1 MSSPECSRL
10 RDLIAAAL
18 LFALLAEWL
27 RPLLDMAAWSG
38 IYRIDPFLIAFGLFV
53 AAEWLRLSPWIG
65 WPLRLAACFVIVAV
79 LFEFGPFSPV
89 SWFMEYAGLALK
101 DAAAIVDRDFG
112 YVSAESRTLLFLFG
126 WSMMISVIY
135 ASVVERQRPLWFA
148 AATLLYLLGLQLW
161 PGIDTTAA
169 IIRTV
174 WIGLLLTGVLQ
185 IKRLERRFALRS
197 RGAGWPFGWLAVAA
211 LVSAATVAAGLWLAP
226 KERTGVMK
234 PLHADEWGARFA
246 SWSAGA
252 DPEAADPAR
261 TAAAR
266 TGFGDD
272 DRVLGGPVRPD
283 DTVAFVARTEQL
295 TYWRG
300 AFRTVYT
307 GKGWE
312 SGGTSDR
319 LEEEGQTDTIIQ
331 EVILSGA
338 APADRLFAGGD
349 VRQVEKMSA
358 RSGRPLAPDG
368 TLVREG
374 GSLVV
379 AAPDAGDPLYY
390 YRLKVAVPHEGVE
403 GPEETAASQTDAEA
417 DAAAKEEQAEHAPAS
432 FDPAVFQAE
441 LQLPATVPERVKLLA
456 RTLVSGLPDDYARAK
471 AIETFLQRHY
481 RYRMDVEP
489 VPDTAVD
496 FADYF
501 LFESKEGY
509 CDYFS
514 TAMVVL
520 LRSTGIPARWVKGF
534 APGEVTEDGGTTG
547 MDPGAA
553 ADTGGDAAGQM
564 IHVTVRNRD
573 AHSWV
578 EAYMPGRGWTLF
590 DPTPGRTEGAAEPAM
605 ASAQPDAGASSPF
618 GTGAVQPDEHSRKA
632 ALADGGAITGLL
644 SGFTGALQR
653 LRGEGAELRRS
664 LALPPI
670 DPAAAA
676 IALLA
681 APIGLIAL
689 RRIRH
694 TRRASS
700 AYAEAVGG
708 GKRAAR
714 YRAFDK
720 MWRRL
725 FRRLGARRP
734 GQTVREYI
742 DSRPVSKLG
751 DRDALLAFVRQ
762 YEAVR
767 YGGRPVPRSAGRSI
781 RKIWREW
788 VRK

>member
-1 MSSPECSRL
+1 MSSPERSRL

-38 IYRIDPFLIAFGLFV
+38 IYRIDPFLVAFGLFV
-53 AAEWLRLSPWIG
+53 AMDWLRLPPWLG

-79 LFEFGPFSPV
+79 LFDFGPFSPV

-101 DAAAIVDRDFG
+101 DAAAIVDRDFA
-112 YVSAESRTLLFLFG
+112 YVSAESRTLLFLLG

-148 AATLLYLLGLQLW
+148 AGTLLYLLGLQLW

-169 IIRTV
+169 IVRTV

-185 IKRLERRFALRS
+185 AARLESRFALRS
-197 RGAGWPFGWLAVAA
+197 RGAGWPFGWLAAAA

-252 DPEAADPAR
+252 DPGATAPAL

-266 TGFGDD
+266 TGYGGD

-283 DTVAFVARTEQL
+283 DTIAFVARTERL

-300 AFRTVYT
+300 ALRTVYT
-307 GKGWE
+307 GKRWE
-312 SGGTSDR
+312 GGGASDR
-319 LEEEGQTDTIIQ
+319 PADEGQTDTIIQ

-349 VRQVEKMSA
+349 VRQVEEMSA

-374 GSLVV
+374 GSYVV
-379 AAPDAGDPLYY
+379 ATPDAGDPLYY
-390 YRLKVAVPHEGVE
+390 YRLKVAVPHEAVG
-403 GPEETAASQTDAEA
+403 GPGETAASQTGA
-417 DAAAKEEQAEHAPAS
+417 DAKPEQAESLPAS
-432 FDPAVFQAE
+432 FDPAAFQAE
-441 LQLPATVPERVKLLA
+441 LQLPATVPERVKQLA

-471 AIETFLQRHY
+471 AIETFLQSHY
-481 RYRMDVEP
+481 RYRMEMAP
-489 VPDTAVD
+489 VPETAVD

-520 LRSTGIPARWVKGF
+520 LRSAGIPARWVKGY
-534 APGEVTEDGGTTG
+534 APGEVAEDGSTTG
-547 MDPGAA
+547 ADPGAA
-553 ADTGGDAAGQM
+553 AEAGGDAAGRM
-564 IHVTVRNRD
+564 IRVTVRNRD

-578 EAYMPGRGWTLF
+578 EAYLPGRGWTLF
-590 DPTPGRTEGAAEPAM
+590 DPTPSRAEGAAEPAL
-605 ASAQPDAGASSPF
+605 ANVQPDADASSPS
-618 GTGAVQPDEHSRKA
+618 GTGAAQSDEHSRKA
-632 ALADGGAITGLL
+632 ALADDGAEHGLL

-653 LRGEGAELRRS
+653 LRDEGAELLRR
-664 LALPPI
+664 LPLSPV

-676 IALLA
+676 VALLA

-689 RRIRH
+689 RRIRRV
-694 TRRASS
+694 RRASS

-708 GKRAAR
+708 GKRAVR
-714 YRAFDK
+714 YRVFDK

-751 DRDALLAFVRQ
+751 NRDALLAFVRQ

-781 RKIWREW
+781 RNIWRQW